1 MKSFK
6 FKKGLVIGKF
16 YPPHR
21 GHKYLIDIAKAQC
34 DELTVIICW
43 KKSETISGYLRAEW
57 LKKIHPNVHVMVIED
72 NKLAED
78 DSAGWAKFT
87 IDILGYIPDAVF
99 TSEVYG
105 DQYASFMKTTH
116 VLVDRDRT
124 FIPISAT
131 IVRKNPLAVAE
142 FLEPCVRAYFARR
155 VCVLGAES
163 TGTTTLARDLA
174 KYYKTVWVPEY
185 GRMYSEG
192 KLFAGKGAEW
202 SSEEFN
208 TIAKAQG
215 EIEDKLAES
224 SNGLVICDTDAFATS
239 VWHER
244 YMNYRSADVEF
255 IASQRNYVL
264 YILTGNE
271 IPFVQ
276 DGTRDGEH
284 IRDKMHQRF
293 IKKLEETHRYFV
305 LVTGT
310 PEERLR
316 QSVGAIDQ
324 ILIK

>member
-1 MKSFK
+1 MKTFK

-21 GHKYLIDIAKAQC
+21 GHKYLIDTAKAQC
-34 DELTVIICW
+34 DELTVILCW
-43 KKSETISGYLRAEW
+43 KRSETISGFLRAEW
-57 LKKIHPNVHVMVIED
+57 LKKTHPDVHIKVVED
-72 NKLAED
+72 NKLADD
-78 DSAGWAKFT
+78 DSEGWAKFT
-87 IDILGYIPDAVF
+87 IDILGYTPDAVF
-99 TSEVYG
+99 TSEAYG
-105 DQYASFMKTTH
+105 DPYASFMGTTH
-116 VLVDRDRT
+116 VLVDRART

-131 IVRKNPLAVAE
+131 IVRKDPISAAE

-155 VCVLGAES
+155 VCILGAES

-174 KYYKTVWVPEY
+174 KHYKTVWVPEY

-192 KLFAGKGAEW
+192 KLFAGKGSEW
-202 SSEEFN
+202 RSEEFN

-244 YMNYRSADVEF
+244 YMNNKSDDVELV
-255 IASQRNYVL
+255 ASQRTYDL
-264 YILTGNE
+264 YIVTGNE

-284 IRDKMHQRF
+284 VRDKMHDRF
-293 IKKLEETHRYFV
+293 IKKLEETHRRFV
-305 LVTGT
+305 IVSGN

-316 QSVGAIDQ
+316 QSVSAIDQ
-324 ILIK
+324 ILVR